1 MDFIWERNEFKFT
14 PNVTWKEVYTCSLQ
28 WNCGTTNDGQKA
40 PAMEGITT
48 WKKATSNYKIV
59 KLYTQLR
66 FKGKL
71 LALQQETQS
80 CQANPKVQCICFI

>member
-1 MDFIWERNEFKFT
+1 
-14 PNVTWKEVYTCSLQ
+14 
-28 WNCGTTNDGQKA
+28 
-40 PAMEGITT
+40 MEGITT

-80 CQANPKVQCICFI
+80 CQANPKVQWICFI